1 MPATSSVNNSLN
13 TSHLHETSM
22 QSADSQF
29 PSNEQQTG
37 TQIQTQDQQFVVMR
51 KKQPNQ
57 KVFYK
62 I

>member
-1 MPATSSVNNSLN
+1 
-13 TSHLHETSM
+13 M

-62 I
+62 IWFFLKMKSFYVLNNFL